1 MTQTSWAQK
10 KGQECFPQK
19 RDELVYD
26 EANLLNITDETRIEQ
41 RLIAFND
48 STSNQIIVVIVP
60 SLCGMDKAQF
70 ATELGEL
77 FGVGQKREDNGLV
90 LLIKPKT
97 QGEKGEVFIATGK
110 GLEGAIPDI
119 ACKRIIDEEMLPAF
133 REEHFALG
141 IENGL
146 TVIEKLASGEYHTDE
161 YVASKKKGHKIGLWI
176 LAITGILAIIL
187 ISKIGEARRYSRL
200 NKIGFW
206 AAWALLNQAQR
217 AASGSWNSFRGGTG
231 RYGGGGFGGGSSG
244 GGFGGFGGGSF
255 GGGGAGGSW

>member
-1 MTQTSWAQK
+1 M
-10 KGQECFPQK
+10 
-19 RDELVYD
+19 RDKLVYD

-41 RLIAFND
+41 QLIAFND
-48 STSNQIIVVIVP
+48 STSNQIMVVIVP

-77 FGVGQKREDNGLV
+77 FGVGQQREDNGIV

-97 QGEKGEVFIATGK
+97 HGEKGEIFIATGK

-133 REEHFALG
+133 REEQFALG
-141 IENGL
+141 IEKGL
-146 TVIEKLASGEYHTDE
+146 TVLEKLASGEYHTDE
-161 YVASKKKGHKIGLWI
+161 YIARKKTFPKFGLWI
-176 LAITGILAIIL
+176 LAFMGIVAIIL
-187 ISKIGEARRYSRL
+187 ISKVSEARRYSRL
-200 NKIGFW
+200 NKMGFW

-217 AASGSWNSFRGGTG
+217 VSSGSWSSFRSGTG
-231 RYGGGGFGGGSSG
+231 RYGGGGFGGGGSSG